1 MLRLFFLIHA
11 SSISYKA
18 LPSKIGW
25 LSLFFWFSLDGFI
38 GASFYLKYDLFLFI
52 ICQFG
57 SLCHILIE
65 KFIRLAKRKI
75 MDHQENAPNT
85 PMTDLD
91 QMVSD
96 DQIQILKAA
105 IPYVSSSGQRLLS
118 VYSKMRELQNTL
130 TLFPQENSQMRICGT
145 DAQMQPMDLLNEI
158 RPFCSGQTQERIDQI
173 IQMFAMLQMIEL
185 FQEQD

>member
-1 MLRLFFLIHA
+1 
-11 SSISYKA
+11 
-18 LPSKIGW
+18 
-25 LSLFFWFSLDGFI
+25 
-38 GASFYLKYDLFLFI
+38 
-52 ICQFG
+52 
-57 SLCHILIE
+57 
-65 KFIRLAKRKI
+65 

-105 IPYVSSSGQRLLS
+105 IPYVSPSGQRLLS

-145 DAQMQPMDLLNEI
+145 DAQMDLLNEI
-158 RPFCSGQTQERIDQI
+158 RPFCSGQTQERIDQV

>member
-1 MLRLFFLIHA
+1 
-11 SSISYKA
+11 
-18 LPSKIGW
+18 
-25 LSLFFWFSLDGFI
+25 
-38 GASFYLKYDLFLFI
+38 
-52 ICQFG
+52 
-57 SLCHILIE
+57 
-65 KFIRLAKRKI
+65 

-105 IPYVSSSGQRLLS
+105 IPYVSPSGQRLLS

-158 RPFCSGQTQERIDQI
+158 RPFCSGQTQERIDQV